1 MGVKFIPRY
10 ACDGCGI
17 EFEDPDKVRIFESLV
32 KNGDQTKQ
40 YIENG
45 MLCLDCIPLALDF
58 KNENPETIK
67 IIEPIKALADTED
80 QFEKQYYKI
89 IEILNLDSIIKA
101 LIEKIENHKHIT
113 PDHDHVKILELYD
126 KIQKLE
132 VVKSYNENTM
142 KEEWDIKDIT
152 PKETIQED
160 WPHPSEL
167 VGKENQEPQEEPET
181 INEINNSETDDVLDN
196 FGEDNGTYLILKLI
210 DNESAERKFA
220 QKNNY
225 KDVKDLRATCGNK
238 PLIGLYYSINRFV
251 DDPNDIGEFDKQAN
265 TKIINKI
272 FFGVPSIVE
281 RNIYMYND
289 VGLALIEKDQF
300 NDRIEAIKYE
310 IPKEPDVEI
319 PDEHEIEIPE
329 IHEKIEPK
337 KTVKSMLDKFA
348 NEVFQKPSKK
358 TFSSR
363 NIGDEY
369 I

>member
-1 MGVKFIPRY
+1 MTVKYKPIFQ
-10 ACDGCGI
+10 CDGCSL

-40 YIENG
+40 YIETG
-45 MLCLDCIPLALDF
+45 MFCLDCIPLALDF

-67 IIEPIKALADTED
+67 IIEPIKALAATDPHKEIYSAIND
-80 QFEKQYYKI
+80 IQDNIDRFE
-89 IEILNLDSIIKA
+89 EL
-101 LIEKIENHKHIT
+101 IENHKHIT

-142 KEEWDIKDIT
+142 KEEWDVKDIT
-152 PKETIQED
+152 PKETIQEE
-160 WPHPSEL
+160 PIETT
-167 VGKENQEPQEEPET
+167 NQEPQEEPET

-196 FGEDNGTYLILKLI
+196 FGEDKGTYLILKLI

-300 NDRIEAIKYE
+300 NDKIEAIKYE
-310 IPKEPDVEI
+310 IPKEPDIEI

-329 IHEKIEPK
+329 IHQDIEPR
-337 KTVKSMLDKFA
+337 KTVKSMLDKFT